1 MKWPKYFAKI
11 GVDAMKNLCLML
23 ALSYFW
29 SVPLSAL
36 GSNEEITSS
45 TVFHTGNVADGSEE
59 PIEYINKETKSG
71 TLVKADI
78 EAEDGKVNWITVLA
92 VCFIALLVYWINK
105 KKKHEIE

>member
-1 MKWPKYFAKI
+1 
-11 GVDAMKNLCLML
+11 MKNLCLML
-23 ALSYFW
+23 ALSFFW

-71 TLVKADI
+71 TLFKADI
-78 EAEDGKVNWITVLA
+78 EAVDGKVNWITVLA

-105 KKKHEIE
+105 KKKYEIE